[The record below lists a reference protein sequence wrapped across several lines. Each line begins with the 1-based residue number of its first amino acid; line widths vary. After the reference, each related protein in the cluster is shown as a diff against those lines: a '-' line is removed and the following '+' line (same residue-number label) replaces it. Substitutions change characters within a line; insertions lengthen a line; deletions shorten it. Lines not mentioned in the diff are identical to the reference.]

1 MVPYEL
7 TTYADV
13 VNKALIIEREVNEEC
28 MERERKQRKRAKSND
43 TQGQNNKNIKRSVKG
58 AIDNKTQQIDG
69 EPCSRCGKNHAD
81 KDCYWNTGACFKCGQ
96 KDHKIVNCP
105 LNTENQAG
113 KRTHEGQHKS
123 GRQISKIQ
131 GRVYALTQ
139 QNPQASNTMVTA
151 MKNYED
157 EISF

>member
-13 VNKALIIEREVNEEC
+13 VNKALIIEREVNEER
-28 MERERKQRKRAKSND
+28 MERERKQRKRARSND
-43 TQGQNNKNIKRSVKG
+43 TQGQNNKNIKRSAKRTV
-58 AIDNKTQQIDG
+58 DNKTQQIDD

-96 KDHKIVNCP
+96 MDHKIASYP
-105 LNTENQAG
+105 LNIENQAS
-113 KRTHEGQHKS
+113 KRTHEGQHK
-123 GRQISKIQ
+123 GGGQISKTQ

-139 QNPQASNTMVTA
+139 QNPQAFNTMVTG
-151 MKNYED
+151 MKNFED